1 MLYMVTDEYGSSD
14 EYTNNSTHGEIPDE
28 ISLEETMDL
37 NGQIAKFEHSEGFL
51 PVMFSTLD
59 DKPDYNGSYLSDEHK
74 NLRSLYRRRKQY
86 QYKLE
91 QMKTSIRKAHAELR
105 MEGEYK
111 SYKVTRE
118 HIKKIVHTVLTEKC
132 TGKGAVR
139 KCQAEFGEEKEW
151 VEKAYRKYLV
161 DKQVRLISDALD
173 SDESEIASEIRSL
186 RLLEFEKGSKGLQ
199 FSAYLS
205 KIMKAKSIA
214 NTSLS
219 LKAENRK
226 LTDCCT
232 AQADKISEL
241 ETIIRGMLKCDNLY
255 RVTSC
260 KRAFP
265 DWSYEKIGK
274 YTNLS
279 RQTVSKLLRNA
290 Q

>member
-1 MLYMVTDEYGSSD
+1 MITDEYGSSD
-14 EYTNNSTHGEIPDE
+14 EYANNSTHGEIPDE

-37 NGQIAKFEHSEGFL
+37 NGQITKFEHSEGFP
-51 PVMFSTLD
+51 PVMFSTYD
-59 DKPDYNGSYLSDEHK
+59 DKPDYFGSYLGDGQKKLKSLYHEHK
-74 NLRSLYRRRKQY
+74 QNQH
-86 QYKLE
+86 KLE
-91 QMKTSIRKAHAELR
+91 QTRTAIRKAHAELR
-105 MEGEYK
+105 MEGEHK

-118 HIKKIVHTVLTEKC
+118 HLKKIVQIVLTETC
-132 TGKGAVR
+132 TVKGAVR
-139 KCQAEFGEEKEW
+139 KCQAQFGEEKEW

-186 RLLEFEKGSKGLQ
+186 RLLEFEKVNKGLQ
-199 FSAYLS
+199 LCAYLS
-205 KIMKAKSIA
+205 KIMKAKSVA

-226 LTDCCT
+226 LKDCCT

-241 ETIIRGMLKCDNLY
+241 EVILKGMLKCDNLY

-279 RQTVSKLLRNA
+279 RQTVSKLLRQA
-290 Q
+290 QST